1 MGVRSGPGRRCGALV
16 SSCIIVSVFYRA
28 LTWIEP
34 EFFVSFFLF
43 HSSCMTMNCENAEE
57 EQRDSFIYPLVF
69 HFLFREMGGAGRLRL
84 MEGQRRMMGRWT
96 LETKPAKQPAS

>member
-1 MGVRSGPGRRCGALV
+1 
-16 SSCIIVSVFYRA
+16 
-28 LTWIEP
+28 
-34 EFFVSFFLF
+34 
-43 HSSCMTMNCENAEE
+43 MTMNCENAEE

-69 HFLFREMGGAGRLRL
+69 IFCFEKWAELGGSVW